1 LAAAEDAQAPAPARK
16 VPGMNPIR
24 RTLEAVG
31 LKPKT
36 RKKRLPLLSSAA
48 ARIRRSR

>member
-1 LAAAEDAQAPAPARK
+1 
-16 VPGMNPIR
+16 MNPVR
-24 RTLEAVG
+24 RALEAVG

-48 ARIRRSR
+48 ARLRRLR